1 MLTTVARRDRWAP
14 AGQRV
19 HSDEREATMVSGTE
33 VRREVVVGSPARP
46 AGRRRWLVPVL
57 LAVGWLLGVG
67 WRMWL
72 SRHVPLP
79 IAHTDEDSYLHTARA
94 LAGGPG
100 GFSSENGPLRR
111 VGYPLLI
118 SPAFLG
124 ERDFAD
130 SYRLVQLINAA
141 VNATVLPLAYLLV
154 RRLVPVRRAVAL
166 AAAAVAATLPATVF
180 YAGVAMIDAVLAP
193 LVLAWLLAVH
203 HWVRR
208 PGPLVAAGAGAL
220 VGAFHLLHSRGLVIV
235 GVHVGLVLLLFLRR
249 RISPAQV
256 LAAVLPVLAA
266 ALLNAVVIRLLG
278 DRVYLLGDP
287 PGGGTVRA
295 VASGPGLLRVGAAVA
310 TQLWYLVV
318 ITFGLAGVAWAG
330 AVTALLRRPAVDTS
344 TATTPV
350 PAVAPALAPGA
361 ALTPAPAPGAAPVLA
376 ATLAPAAAPAP
387 GAAVAA
393 GGSRS
398 AADVGATRWTFGVAL
413 VTSVGVA
420 AGASVILA
428 GITTK
433 PLDAIY
439 GRYVQMLAPFWLLVG
454 VGLLVAATP
463 RSRWR
468 RAAVAAGVLLAG
480 ATLIAARLAWVASRG
495 HELRYGGFGAPD
507 LMALTGGW
515 REFRPFT
522 GALVGLVGC
531 LLLVVAVRRPRWRV
545 PVLAALVAVNLG
557 TMQVI
562 TDRLVRPMVAATA
575 PTPRV
580 ADVGVRPGDRVWAS
594 LGVQWVLRFNLS
606 HQVTWADVR
615 WFVDNPPADADVVFV
630 RWAPGEPDDWDGA
643 RHGFVRMG
651 GNVEQHWA
659 AWRRR

>member
-1 MLTTVARRDRWAP
+1 MVA
-14 AGQRV
+14 V
-19 HSDEREATMVSGTE
+19 TE
-33 VRREVVVGSPARP
+33 VGPRVADPPGQP
-46 AGRRRWLVPVL
+46 AGRGRRLVPVL
-57 LAVGWLLGVG
+57 LVVGWLVGVA
-67 WRMWL
+67 WRMWS

-124 ERDFAD
+124 ERDFTD
-130 SYRLVQLINAA
+130 SYRLVQLINA
-141 VNATVLPLAYLLV
+141 VLNATVLPLAYLLV
-154 RRLVPVRRAVAL
+154 RRLAPVSRAVAL

-203 HWVRR
+203 RWVRR
-208 PGPLVAAGAGAL
+208 PAPLVATGAGAL
-220 VGAFHLLHSRGLVIV
+220 VGVFHLLHSRGLVIV
-235 GVHVGLVLLLFLRR
+235 GVHAGLVLLLFLRR

-256 LAAVLPVLAA
+256 LAAVLPVLAL
-266 ALLNAVVIRLLG
+266 ALLNEAVIRLLG

-330 AVTALLRRPAVDTS
+330 AVRLLLRRPA
-344 TATTPV
+344 
-350 PAVAPALAPGA
+350 ALSS
-361 ALTPAPAPGAAPVLA
+361 TPAPAPAPTPASAPAPAPASAPVPA
-376 ATLAPAAAPAP
+376 SASAPAPTPASAPAATTD
-387 GAAVAA
+387 GTSVAA
-393 GGSRS
+393 GS
-398 AADVGATRWTFGVAL
+398 AADDAATRWTVGVAV

-428 GITTK
+428 GITGK

-454 VGLLVAATP
+454 VVMLVTATP
-463 RSRWR
+463 RVRWR
-468 RAAVAAGVLLAG
+468 RAAVAAAVLLAG
-480 ATLIAARLAWVASRG
+480 ATLIAARLAWVAGRG

-515 REFRPFT
+515 REFRPYT
-522 GALVGLVGC
+522 GAAVGLAGC
-531 LLLVVAVRRPRWRV
+531 LLLVAAVRSPRMRV
-545 PVLAALVAVNLG
+545 PVLAALVVVNIG

-580 ADVGVRPGDRVWAS
+580 ADLGVRPGDRVWAS

-615 WFVDNPPADADVVFV
+615 WFVDNPPADADVVLV
-630 RWAPGEPDDWDGA
+630 RWAPGESDDWDGT
-643 RHGFVRMG
+643 RYGFVRLG
-651 GNVEQHWA
+651 GNPAQHWA
-659 AWRRR
+659 AWRRH

>member
-1 MLTTVARRDRWAP
+1 MVA
-14 AGQRV
+14 V
-19 HSDEREATMVSGTE
+19 TE
-33 VRREVVVGSPARP
+33 VGHRVADP
-46 AGRRRWLVPVL
+46 AGRPARRRLVPAL
-57 LAVGWLLGVG
+57 LVVGWLLGVG

-141 VNATVLPLAYLLV
+141 VNATVLPLSYLLL
-154 RRLVPVRRAVAL
+154 RRLVPVRQAVAL

-208 PGPLVAAGAGAL
+208 PGPLAAAGAGTL

-235 GVHVGLVLLLFLRR
+235 GVHAGLVLLLFLRR
-249 RISPAQV
+249 RTGPAQV
-256 LAAVLPVLAA
+256 LAAVLPVLAL
-266 ALLNAVVIRLLG
+266 ALLNEAVIRLLG

-287 PGGGTVRA
+287 PGDGTVRA

-330 AVTALLRRPAVDTS
+330 AVRLLLR
-344 TATTPV
+344 
-350 PAVAPALAPGA
+350 
-361 ALTPAPAPGAAPVLA
+361 PAPAVTPAH
-376 ATLAPAAAPAP
+376 APAASPP
-387 GAAVAA
+387 TAA
-393 GGSRS
+393 GPG
-398 AADVGATRWTFGVAL
+398 DGGGATRWTVGVAL

-428 GITTK
+428 GITGK

-439 GRYVQMLAPFWLLVG
+439 GRYVQMLAPFWLLLG
-454 VGLLVAATP
+454 VGMLVTATP
-463 RSRWR
+463 RQRWR
-468 RAAVAAGVLLAG
+468 RAAVAVGLLLAG

-522 GALVGLVGC
+522 GAAVGIAGC
-531 LLLVVAVRRPRWRV
+531 LLLVAALRLPRWRL
-545 PVLAALVAVNLG
+545 PVLAVLVAVNLG

-562 TDRLVRPMVAATA
+562 TARLVRPVVAATA

-580 ADVGVRPGDRVWAS
+580 ADLGVRPGDRVWAS

-615 WFVDNPPADADVVFV
+615 WFGDDPPADADVVFV
-630 RWAPGEPDDWDGA
+630 RWAPGEPDDWDGT
-643 RHGFVRMG
+643 RRGFVRLG
-651 GNVEQHWA
+651 GNPEQHWA
-659 AWRRR
+659 AWRRS

>member
-1 MLTTVARRDRWAP
+1 
-14 AGQRV
+14 
-19 HSDEREATMVSGTE
+19 MVSGTE
-33 VRREVVVGSPARP
+33 VRREAVVGSPARP

-57 LAVGWLLGVG
+57 LTVGWLLGVG
-67 WRMWL
+67 WRMWS

-94 LAGGPG
+94 LVGGPG

-124 ERDFAD
+124 ERDFVD
-130 SYRLVQLINAA
+130 SYRLVHLVNAA

-166 AAAAVAATLPATVF
+166 VAAAVAATLPATVF

-235 GVHVGLVLLLFLRR
+235 GVHVGLMLLLFLRR
-249 RISPAQV
+249 RIGPPQV

-266 ALLNAVVIRLLG
+266 ALLNEAVIRLLG

-295 VASGPGLLRVGAAVA
+295 VASGQGLLRVGAAVA

-330 AVTALLRRPAVDTS
+330 AVRTLLRPAS
-344 TATTPV
+344 T
-350 PAVAPALAPGA
+350 
-361 ALTPAPAPGAAPVLA
+361 
-376 ATLAPAAAPAP
+376 
-387 GAAVAA
+387 
-393 GGSRS
+393 GSRD
-398 AADVGATRWTFGVAL
+398 AAGATRWTLGVAL

-454 VGLLVAATP
+454 VGMLVTATP
-463 RSRWR
+463 RARWR

-480 ATLIAARLAWVASRG
+480 ATLVAGRLAWVASRG

-522 GALVGLVGC
+522 GAVVGLVGC
-531 LLLVVAVRRPRWRV
+531 LLLVVAVGRPRWRV
-545 PVLAALVAVNLG
+545 PVLAALVVVNLG
-557 TMQVI
+557 TMQTI

-615 WFVDNPPADADVVFV
+615 WFVEKPPADADVVFV
-630 RWAPGEPDDWDGA
+630 RWAPGGPDDWDGD
-643 RHGFVRMG
+643 RYGFVRMG

>member
-1 MLTTVARRDRWAP
+1 MVA
-14 AGQRV
+14 V
-19 HSDEREATMVSGTE
+19 TE
-33 VRREVVVGSPARP
+33 VGHRVADP
-46 AGRRRWLVPVL
+46 AGRPARRRLVPAL
-57 LAVGWLLGVG
+57 LLVGWLLGVG

-141 VNATVLPLAYLLV
+141 VNATVLPLSYLLL
-154 RRLVPVRRAVAL
+154 RRLVPVRQAVAL

-208 PGPLVAAGAGAL
+208 PGPLAAAGAGAL

-235 GVHVGLVLLLFLRR
+235 GVHAGLVLLLFLRR
-249 RISPAQV
+249 RTGPAQV
-256 LAAVLPVLAA
+256 LAAVLPVLAL
-266 ALLNAVVIRLLG
+266 ALLNEAVIRLLG

-287 PGGGTVRA
+287 PGDGTVRA

-330 AVTALLRRPAVDTS
+330 AVRLLLR
-344 TATTPV
+344 
-350 PAVAPALAPGA
+350 
-361 ALTPAPAPGAAPVLA
+361 PAPAVTPAH
-376 ATLAPAAAPAP
+376 APAASPP
-387 GAAVAA
+387 TAA
-393 GGSRS
+393 GPG
-398 AADVGATRWTFGVAL
+398 DGGGATRWTVGVAL

-428 GITTK
+428 GITGK

-439 GRYVQMLAPFWLLVG
+439 GRYVQMLAPFWLLLG
-454 VGLLVAATP
+454 VGMLVTATP
-463 RSRWR
+463 RQRWR
-468 RAAVAAGVLLAG
+468 RAAVAVGLLLAG
-480 ATLIAARLAWVASRG
+480 ATLIAARLARVASRG

-522 GALVGLVGC
+522 GAAVGIAGC
-531 LLLVVAVRRPRWRV
+531 LLLVAALRLPRWRL
-545 PVLAALVAVNLG
+545 PVLAVLVAVNLG

-562 TDRLVRPMVAATA
+562 TARLVRPVVAATA

-580 ADVGVRPGDRVWAS
+580 ADLGVRPGDRVWAS

-615 WFVDNPPADADVVFV
+615 WFGDDPPADADVVFV
-630 RWAPGEPDDWDGA
+630 RWAPGEPDDWDGT
-643 RHGFVRMG
+643 RRGFVRLG
-651 GNVEQHWA
+651 GNPEQHWA
-659 AWRRR
+659 AWRRS

>member
-1 MLTTVARRDRWAP
+1 MVA
-14 AGQRV
+14 V
-19 HSDEREATMVSGTE
+19 TE
-33 VRREVVVGSPARP
+33 VGHRVADP
-46 AGRRRWLVPVL
+46 AGRPARRRLVPAL
-57 LAVGWLLGVG
+57 LLVGWLLGVG

-141 VNATVLPLAYLLV
+141 VNATVLPLSYLLL
-154 RRLVPVRRAVAL
+154 RRLVPVRQAVAL

-208 PGPLVAAGAGAL
+208 PGPLAAAGAGAL

-235 GVHVGLVLLLFLRR
+235 GVHAGLVLLLFLRR
-249 RISPAQV
+249 RTGPAQV
-256 LAAVLPVLAA
+256 LAAVLPVLAL
-266 ALLNAVVIRLLG
+266 ALLNEAVIRLLG

-287 PGGGTVRA
+287 PGDGTVRA

-330 AVTALLRRPAVDTS
+330 AVRLLLR
-344 TATTPV
+344 
-350 PAVAPALAPGA
+350 
-361 ALTPAPAPGAAPVLA
+361 PAPAVTPAH
-376 ATLAPAAAPAP
+376 APAASPP
-387 GAAVAA
+387 TAA
-393 GGSRS
+393 GPG
-398 AADVGATRWTFGVAL
+398 DGGGATRWTVGVAL

-428 GITTK
+428 GITGK

-439 GRYVQMLAPFWLLVG
+439 GRYVQMLAPFWLLLG
-454 VGLLVAATP
+454 VGMLVTATP
-463 RSRWR
+463 RQRWR
-468 RAAVAAGVLLAG
+468 RAAVAVGLLLAG

-522 GALVGLVGC
+522 GAAVGIAGC
-531 LLLVVAVRRPRWRV
+531 LLLVAALRLPRWRL
-545 PVLAALVAVNLG
+545 PVLAVLVAVNLG

-562 TDRLVRPMVAATA
+562 TARLVRPVVAATA

-580 ADVGVRPGDRVWAS
+580 ADLGVRPGDRVWAS

-615 WFVDNPPADADVVFV
+615 WFGDDPPADADVVFV
-630 RWAPGEPDDWDGA
+630 RWAPGEPDDWDGT
-643 RHGFVRMG
+643 RYGFVRLG
-651 GNVEQHWA
+651 GNPEQHWA
-659 AWRRR
+659 AWRRS

>member
-1 MLTTVARRDRWAP
+1 MVA
-14 AGQRV
+14 V
-19 HSDEREATMVSGTE
+19 TE
-33 VRREVVVGSPARP
+33 VGHRVADP
-46 AGRRRWLVPVL
+46 AGRPVGRRRRLVPVL
-57 LAVGWLLGVG
+57 LVVGWLLGVG

-141 VNATVLPLAYLLV
+141 VNATVLPLAYLLL
-154 RRLVPVRRAVAL
+154 RRLVPVRPAVAL

-235 GVHVGLVLLLFLRR
+235 GVHAGLVLLLFLRR
-249 RISPAQV
+249 RVGPAQV
-256 LAAVLPVLAA
+256 LAAVLPVLAL
-266 ALLNAVVIRLLG
+266 ALLNEAVIRLLG

-287 PGGGTVRA
+287 PGDGTVRA

-330 AVTALLRRPAVDTS
+330 AVRLLFR
-344 TATTPV
+344 
-350 PAVAPALAPGA
+350 
-361 ALTPAPAPGAAPVLA
+361 PAPAATPGP
-376 ATLAPAAAPAP
+376 APAASPPPAVGP
-387 GAAVAA
+387 
-393 GGSRS
+393 
-398 AADVGATRWTFGVAL
+398 ADGVGATRWTVGVAL

-428 GITTK
+428 GVTGK

-439 GRYVQMLAPFWLLVG
+439 GRYVQMLAPFWLLLG
-454 VGLLVAATP
+454 VGMLVTATP
-463 RSRWR
+463 RQRWR
-468 RAAVAAGVLLAG
+468 RATVAVGLLLAG
-480 ATLIAARLAWVASRG
+480 ATLVAARLAWVASRG

-522 GALVGLVGC
+522 GAAVGIAGC
-531 LLLVVAVRRPRWRV
+531 LLLVAALRLPRWRL

-562 TDRLVRPMVAATA
+562 TDRLVRPVVAATA

-580 ADVGVRPGDRVWAS
+580 SDLGVRPGDRVWAS

-615 WFVDNPPADADVVFV
+615 WFGNDPPADADVVFV
-630 RWAPGEPDDWDGA
+630 RWAPGEPDDWDGT
-643 RHGFVRMG
+643 RYGFVRLG
-651 GNVEQHWA
+651 GNPQQHWA
-659 AWRRR
+659 AWRRA